1 MGAPTKLT
9 SEIQD
14 IIVSTVA
21 RGNFLQTAARLARVG
36 DSTLAEWLTKGRAG
50 QEPYAAFTEAV
61 ARAEAESETA
71 MVACVVGAST
81 SDARQAQ
88 WHLERRWAGKRWQQ
102 RKELAIEGEV
112 IQKRLI
118 LSGEDDEPEQI
129 STGEEDTTPTPV
141 DVQGAASEASE

>member
-9 SEIQD
+9 PEVQD

-36 DSTLAEWLTKGRAG
+36 DSTLSEWLTKGRAG
-50 QEPYAAFTEAV
+50 QEPYAAFTEAI

-71 MVACVVGAST
+71 MVACVVGASQM
-81 SDARQAQ
+81 DARQAQ

-102 RKELAIEGEV
+102 RKDITIDGEV
-112 IQKRLI
+112 TTKRLI
-118 LSGEDDEPEQI
+118 LS
-129 STGEEDTTPTPV
+129 EEDEGQMADSSGQPG
-141 DVQGAASEASE
+141 DGAAEGAEGG